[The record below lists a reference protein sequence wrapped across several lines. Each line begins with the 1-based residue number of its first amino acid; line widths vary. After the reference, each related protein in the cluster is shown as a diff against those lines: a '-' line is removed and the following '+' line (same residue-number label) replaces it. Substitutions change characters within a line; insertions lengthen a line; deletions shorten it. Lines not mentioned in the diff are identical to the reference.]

1 MKPRESKRAESQKA
15 ESKPS
20 KAIPPQVN
28 SPQVNPP
35 HVNPPHVN
43 SDDALIVV
51 HELHKA
57 FGNRKVLDGIDLTVA
72 RGETV
77 AVLGR
82 SGTGKSVFLKLI
94 IGLQHPDSGSIR
106 IHGQEITELGM
117 DQLNEVRMKI
127 GFLFQQA
134 ALYDS
139 LTVEENVAFPLVR
152 HKQMSDSERKKRV
165 QELLSQVGMEQDL
178 QKLPSEIS
186 GGMQKRVGL
195 ARALALDPDILLFD
209 EPTAGL
215 DPITAGEI
223 GELIVDLKQKRE
235 ITSIVVT
242 HDVHGAKVF
251 ADRLVLLNEGHILA
265 EGTFPDLK
273 KSRDKFV
280 VQFLRDAA

>member
-1 MKPRESKRAESQKA
+1 MTKRMESKRPQG
-15 ESKPS
+15 KPCER
-20 KAIPPQVN
+20 KQ
-28 SPQVNPP
+28 
-35 HVNPPHVN
+35 
-43 SDDALIVV
+43 DDAPIVV
-51 HELHKA
+51 HALRKS
-57 FGNRKVLDGIDLTVA
+57 FGDRKVLDGIDLTVA

-94 IGLQHPDSGSIR
+94 IGLQQPDSGSIR
-106 IHGQEITELGM
+106 IHGQEVTGLGL
-117 DQLNEVRMKI
+117 DRLNEVRKKV

-139 LTVEENVAFPLVR
+139 LTVEENVAFPLIR
-152 HKQMSDSERKKRV
+152 HTQMSDSERKQRV
-165 QELLSQVGMEQDL
+165 HELLSQVGMEQDT
-178 QKLPSEIS
+178 QKRPSEIS

-195 ARALALDPDILLFD
+195 ARALALEPDILLFD

-223 GELIVDLKQKRE
+223 GHLILELKEKRE

-242 HDVHGAKVF
+242 HDVHGAKAF
-251 ADRLVLLNEGHILA
+251 SDRLVLLNEGNILVQ
-265 EGTFPDLK
+265 GSFPDLK